1 MAGFKRASKAAAK
14 LRLGLI
20 GPAGSGKTY
29 TALRIAAGLGG
40 KIAVVDTERGS
51 ASLYAGE
58 RGIDFDVIEL
68 DTYEVERFIEAIKD
82 AASGGYAT
90 IIIDSLSHAW
100 AGKGGILEF
109 VDKSAKR
116 NSGGGNFGAWRD
128 ATPRHNALV
137 DAILG
142 APLHVICTLRSKVE
156 YVVEN
161 VGGRNQVRKVG
172 LQPVQRDGL
181 EYEFTV
187 VGDVT
192 QEHDL
197 IVTKTRAAFLKD
209 AVIRE
214 AGEDLGQQLAAWLAD
229 GDTPA
234 PQAAPVQPT
243 SAVSL
248 EARPVGS
255 CFDEI
260 AQEIAESTD
269 PAWLKQTIGSLLD
282 GNPPTMSVIQRGKL
296 SQMATRRLCD
306 LTGSDLHGF
315 PCKKRS
321 QEPAAPPAQPATTD
335 ELPLPERIAE
345 SIRTAKSDRTLK
357 KILARLDVLVAED
370 QIDGNQWSTLTD
382 AANTRLASITGEV
395 ASA

>member
-1 MAGFKRASKAAAK
+1 MSGFKKATKAAAK

-29 TALRIAAGLGG
+29 TALRIAHGLGG
-40 KIAVVDTERGS
+40 RIAVVDTERGS

-68 DTYEVERFIEAIKD
+68 DTYEVERFIDAIKD
-82 AASGGYAT
+82 AAAGGYST

-109 VDKSAKR
+109 VDKAGKR
-116 NSGGGNFGAWRD
+116 NTGGGNFGAWRD

-197 IVTKTRAAFLKD
+197 LVTKTRAAFLKD

-214 AGEDLGQQLAAWLAD
+214 AGEELGQQLSAWLAD
-229 GDTPA
+229 GEVAPPPA
-234 PQAAPVQPT
+234 PTPSVAREPRAADAEKPLVDVIRD
-243 SAVSL
+243 S
-248 EARPVGS
+248 
-255 CFDEI
+255 I
-260 AQEIAESTD
+260 AT
-269 PAWLKQTIGSLLD
+269 
-282 GNPPTMSVIQRGKL
+282 
-296 SQMATRRLCD
+296 AT
-306 LTGSDLHGF
+306 
-315 PCKKRS
+315 
-321 QEPAAPPAQPATTD
+321 
-335 ELPLPERIAE
+335 
-345 SIRTAKSDRTLK
+345 SDRTLRRIVK
-357 KILARLDVLVAED
+357 RLDELVAED
-370 QIDGNQWSTLTD
+370 QVTADQWSELTD
-382 AANTRLASITGEV
+382 AANARLASLTGEV

>member
-1 MAGFKRASKAAAK
+1 VQQALQDRKEIVMSGFKRATKAAAK

-29 TALRIAAGLGG
+29 TALRIAHGLGG
-40 KIAVVDTERGS
+40 RIAVVDTERGS

-68 DTYEVERFIEAIKD
+68 DTYEVERFIDAIKD
-82 AASGGYAT
+82 AAAGGYST

-109 VDKSAKR
+109 VDKAGKR
-116 NSGGGNFGAWRD
+116 NTGGGNFGAWRD

-197 IVTKTRAAFLKD
+197 LVTKTRAAFLKD

-214 AGEDLGQQLAAWLAD
+214 AGEELGQQLSAWLAD
-229 GDTPA
+229 GEVA
-234 PQAAPVQPT
+234 P
-243 SAVSL
+243 
-248 EARPVGS
+248 
-255 CFDEI
+255 
-260 AQEIAESTD
+260 
-269 PAWLKQTIGSLLD
+269 
-282 GNPPTMSVIQRGKL
+282 
-296 SQMATRRLCD
+296 
-306 LTGSDLHGF
+306 
-315 PCKKRS
+315 
-321 QEPAAPPAQPATTD
+321 PAAPTPSVAREPRPADAEKPLVDVIRDSIATATSD
-335 ELPLPERIAE
+335 QTLRRIV
-345 SIRTAKSDRTLK
+345 K
-357 KILARLDVLVAED
+357 RLDELVAED
-370 QIDGNQWSTLTD
+370 QVTTNQWSELTD
-382 AANTRLASITGEV
+382 AANARLASLTGEV

>member
-1 MAGFKRASKAAAK
+1 MAGFKRATKAAAK

-29 TALRIAAGLGG
+29 TALRIASGLGG
-40 KIAVVDTERGS
+40 RIAVVDTERGS

-68 DTYEVERFIEAIKD
+68 DTYEVERFIDAIRD
-82 AASGGYAT
+82 AAAGGYST

-109 VDKSAKR
+109 VDKAGKR
-116 NSGGGNFGAWRD
+116 NTGGGNFGAWRD

-161 VGGRNQVRKVG
+161 VGGRSQVRKVG

-214 AGEDLGQQLAAWLAD
+214 AGEELGQQLAAWLAD
-229 GDTPA
+229 GETTPISSG
-234 PQAAPVQPT
+234 AAVASCGPV
-243 SAVSL
+243 
-248 EARPVGS
+248 
-255 CFDEI
+255 
-260 AQEIAESTD
+260 
-269 PAWLKQTIGSLLD
+269 
-282 GNPPTMSVIQRGKL
+282 
-296 SQMATRRLCD
+296 
-306 LTGSDLHGF
+306 
-315 PCKKRS
+315 
-321 QEPAAPPAQPATTD
+321 PAAASRVAQPAPGG
-335 ELPLPERIAE
+335 EPPAEPLYSQIVAYIAD
-345 SIRTAKSDRTLK
+345 AKSDRTLK
-357 KILARLDVLVAED
+357 KIEQRIDALLADS
-370 QIDGNQWSTLTD
+370 QITPDEWSRLTD
-382 AANTRLASITGEV
+382 LLTGHPQWVQREEV
-395 ASA
+395 TNG